1 MTSFRFVHAADLHL
15 DTPFQGVAQPAP
27 AVAEALRD
35 ASLAAWDEL
44 VELTLREQAAFL
56 LLAGDIYDGAERGM
70 RAQFRFLHGLERLA
84 DARVPVFIV
93 HGNHDPLGEG
103 WSGIERWPETVKVFG
118 SDQVTAASAERDGTT
133 LATVHGISYAQRA
146 VSDNLAARFPSPDDH
161 GLQVALLHCNAGG
174 NAEHEAYSPCS
185 VAQLLDAGY
194 QYWALG
200 HIHRRQSL
208 GSGKVAIEYPGDLQ
222 GRSAKA
228 SELGEKGALVVEASG
243 HRLQPVRFATCDRV
257 RFAVVEADIATLGDM
272 THVRDALLDDL
283 ARLQTQHGGCGLLLR
298 GRLSGRGGLHT
309 DLRRPDALPA
319 LLDEL
324 RAACNSEAP
333 FVWWDALSD
342 QTRSP
347 IDREAIARRGDL
359 SAELLHLGA
368 ALATDQEARRGFLE
382 AALAEGPGRQLP
394 EESRAPDDAE
404 AVALLAEAEDLALD
418 GLEGD

>member
-84 DARVPVFIV
+84 QARVPVFIV
-93 HGNHDPLGEG
+93 HGNHDPLSQG
-103 WSGIERWPETVKVFG
+103 WSGIERWPETVTVFG
-118 SDQVTAASAERDGTT
+118 SDQVATAAAQRDGAT
-133 LATVHGISYAQRA
+133 LATVHGVSYAQRE
-146 VSDNLAARFPSPDDH
+146 VSDNLAARFPQPGQH

-174 NAEHEAYSPCS
+174 SAEHQAYSPCS
-185 VAQLLDAGY
+185 VAQLLDTGY
-194 QYWALG
+194 HYWALG

-208 GSGKVAIEYPGDLQ
+208 GHGKVAIEYPGNLQ
-222 GRSAKA
+222 GRSSKP
-228 SELGEKGALVVEASG
+228 SELGEKGALVVEVNG
-243 HRLQPVRFATCDRV
+243 HRVHEVRFATCDRV
-257 RFAVVEADIATLGDM
+257 RFAAVEVDVATLGDLA
-272 THVRDALLDDL
+272 DARTMLLNGL
-283 ARLQTQHGGCGLLLR
+283 AELQAQHSGCGLLVR
-298 GRLSGRGGLHT
+298 GRLVGRGALHA
-309 DLRRPDALPA
+309 DLRRRDALPT

-324 RAACNSEAP
+324 RAACAHETP
-333 FVWWDALSD
+333 FVWWDALQD
-342 QTRSP
+342 HTRSP

-359 SAELLHLGA
+359 SAELLRLSG
-368 ALATDQEARRGFLE
+368 ALATDQQARHDFLDT
-382 AALAEGPGRQLP
+382 AFAEGPGRQLP
-394 EESRAPDDAE
+394 AELRQPDDAE
-404 AVALLAEAEDLALD
+404 AVALLAQAEDLALD